1 MNTLATRNMM
11 HTGFDKTDVDVF
23 SLDEVPQKLKGINEY
38 KLNLPEKIE
47 MNELTIEIIKQK
59 KLVIAEIREHNG
71 RKSNKPGKLF

>member
-1 MNTLATRNMM
+1 M

-23 SLDEVPQKLKGINEY
+23 SLDEVPQKLKGIDEY

-59 KLVIAEIREHNG
+59 KLVIAEIREYDG

>member
-11 HTGFDKTDVDVF
+11 HTGFDKTDVF
-23 SLDEVPQKLKGINEY
+23 SLDEVPQKLKGISEY
-38 KLNLPEKIE
+38 KLKLPEKIE
-47 MNELTIEIIKQK
+47 MNELTIEIVKRK